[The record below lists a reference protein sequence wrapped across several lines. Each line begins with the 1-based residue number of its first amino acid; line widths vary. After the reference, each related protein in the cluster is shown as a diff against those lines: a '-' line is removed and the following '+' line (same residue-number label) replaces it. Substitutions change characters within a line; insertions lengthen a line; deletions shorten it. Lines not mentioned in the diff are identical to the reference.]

1 MHKEARRCE
10 TQLSLSAAAPRGHDP
25 AGLRCPFEISSK
37 LSGVI
42 ADADKDSFPIELSM
56 TAENRR
62 KMSEQ
67 LYWRRP
73 PV

>member
-1 MHKEARRCE
+1 VSPFRMIVDVPVVGRISDTVPCY
-10 TQLSLSAAAPRGHDP
+10 SADFG
-25 AGLRCPFEISSK
+25 K